1 VKALLHRRFG
11 LPADPWA
18 GCHLPTT
25 DATRVAQAVEAA
37 AEAQLLVSILGAR
50 GAGKTHAVRQA
61 LRGLRDIQTVEPL
74 RLGRERLHIGDVE
87 SAIIRELAPH
97 ERPRR
102 SGEARSHQVRRV
114 LGQGAR
120 THPVILL
127 VDDAHVLHR
136 ATLRA
141 LKRLRELSWLGV
153 ARLLGIVL
161 LGQADRAASIPELGL
176 RSDRLWLAGLLPEE
190 AETALEQAL
199 NRRGRAIVI
208 EPEATAALGASA
220 QARNWLDLAALADD
234 CLLEAAARGEDRI
247 TAAVADAVLH
257 PQRPAEESLD
267 ERVLPDDGAVAA
279 LLGRL
284 DGAGRRETRVA

>member
-1 VKALLHRRFG
+1 MKALLHRRFG

-18 GCHLPTT
+18 GCHLATT
-25 DATRVAQAVEAA
+25 DTVRVAQAVQAA

-61 LRGLRDIQTVEPL
+61 LRGLRSIRMVEPL
-74 RLGRERLHIGDVE
+74 RLGRERLHIGDIE

-102 SGEARSHQVRRV
+102 SGEARSYQVRRV
-114 LGQGAR
+114 LGQGAQA
-120 THPVILL
+120 HPVILL
-127 VDDAHVLHR
+127 IDDAHVLHP

-161 LGQADRAASIPELGL
+161 LGQADRAASMPELGL

-199 NRRGRAIVI
+199 NRRGRPIVI
-208 EPEATAALGASA
+208 ELDAAAALGASER
-220 QARNWLDLAALADD
+220 ARNWLDLAALADH

-257 PQRPAEESLD
+257 PERHAEHKLD
-267 ERVLPDDGAVAA
+267 EPVLPDDGAVAA
-279 LLGRL
+279 LIGRL
-284 DGAGRRETRVA
+284 DEAGKRETRVA

>member
-1 VKALLHRRFG
+1 MKALLHRRFG

-18 GCHLPTT
+18 GCHLATT
-25 DATRVAQAVEAA
+25 DATRVAQAVQAA

-61 LRGLRDIQTVEPL
+61 LRGLRDIRMVEPL
-74 RLGRERLHIGDVE
+74 RLGRERLHIGDIE

-102 SGEARSHQVRRV
+102 SGEARSYQVRRV
-114 LGQGAR
+114 LGQGAQA
-120 THPVILL
+120 HPVILL
-127 VDDAHVLHR
+127 IDDAHVLHPT
-136 ATLRA
+136 TLRA

-161 LGQADRAASIPELGL
+161 LGQADRTASMPELGL
-176 RSDRLWLAGLLPEE
+176 RSDRLRLAGLLPEE

-199 NRRGRAIVI
+199 NRRGRPIVI
-208 EPEATAALGASA
+208 ELEAAAALGASER
-220 QARNWLDLAALADD
+220 ARNWLDLAALADH

-247 TAAVADAVLH
+247 TAGVADAVLH
-257 PQRPAEESLD
+257 PERHAERNQKEPM
-267 ERVLPDDGAVAA
+267 LPDDGAVAA
-279 LLGRL
+279 LIGRL
-284 DGAGRRETRVA
+284 DEAGKRETRVA